1 MFGFP
6 KRSIVLLVLAL
17 VTLLCLGFAM
27 KSCSDARTAATRAK
41 LESKQSGAAI
51 ESGRDAVQTV
61 GNRSTA
67 EANGAAQV
75 QETKDA
81 INNATDVPGITDAGR
96 NGLCKTRRTC

>member
-1 MFGFP
+1 MQRRAIIILG
-6 KRSIVLLVLAL
+6 LAL
-17 VTLLCLGFAM
+17 AMLLCLGLAV

-41 LESKQSGAAI
+41 LEAKQSGAAI
-51 ESGRDAVQTV
+51 ESGKDAVQTV
-61 GNRSTA
+61 GNRAAA

-75 QETKDA
+75 QETRDA